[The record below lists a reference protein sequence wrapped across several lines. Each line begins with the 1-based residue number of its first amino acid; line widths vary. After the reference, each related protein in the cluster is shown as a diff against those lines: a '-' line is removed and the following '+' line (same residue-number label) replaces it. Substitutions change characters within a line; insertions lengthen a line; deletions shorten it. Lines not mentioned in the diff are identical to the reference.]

1 VPSKLVFPV
10 PEYLKA
16 IKAVPEYEEISM

>member
-1 VPSKLVFPV
+1 VPSKLLFPV

-16 IKAVPEYEEISM
+16 IEAVPEYEEISI